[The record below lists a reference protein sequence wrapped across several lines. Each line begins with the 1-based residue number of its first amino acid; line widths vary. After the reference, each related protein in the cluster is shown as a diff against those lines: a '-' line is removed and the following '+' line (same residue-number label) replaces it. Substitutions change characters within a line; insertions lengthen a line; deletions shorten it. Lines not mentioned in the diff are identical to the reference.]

1 MAMLPV
7 SFNAEM
13 FVDASQVNLPDN
25 VRQGFGDMMAS
36 AFAGMSSGGF
46 RRIVIGKT
54 GFQLVD
60 GGGTVDV
67 PADQLYGVCVGASA
81 CNYAV
86 WYARAYQPGQ
96 EPEAPDLIWNLNDR
110 MDNFPA
116 ALPAKY
122 REKIGDGPSK
132 RWGFQIRKRLAF
144 ALLRP
149 AAAGGLALDT
159 DNPYV
164 LDITSMSIFGKGAP
178 QANMYKWSG
187 LRSICMQHS
196 AGGVQVTPA
205 MFMVQIV
212 LDPNVAVPGVVSFK
226 PHVQNGRLML
236 LNPSLMQ
243 AVYDC
248 MTSPATQELLQI
260 KEKLDYAG
268 GGSGQQGAP
277 APQPTPAPKSQPAP
291 APNPQP
297 APQAQPAQVTEQLL
311 RQAQAAAKQQAQPD
325 GRLAQAQAM
334 MDEAKPAPSQAQ
346 SDNVSDLL
354 NQLNF

>member
-13 FVDASQVNLPDN
+13 FVDASQINLPDN
-25 VRQGFGDMMAS
+25 VRQGFGDMMSA

-122 REKIGDGPSK
+122 REKIGDGPTK

-149 AAAGGLALDT
+149 AANGGLALDT

-268 GGSGQQGAP
+268 AQQAAP
-277 APQPTPAPKSQPAP
+277 APQPKPAP
-291 APNPQP
+291 APKPAPQP

-311 RQAQAAAKQQAQPD
+311 QQAQAAAKQQAQPD

-334 MDEAKPAPSQAQ
+334 MDEAKPAPAPEAAQAQ
-346 SDNVSDLL
+346 QANVTDLL

>member
-7 SFNAEM
+7 SFNADM
-13 FVDASQVNLPDN
+13 FVDASQINLPDN

-60 GGGTVDV
+60 GGGSVDV
-67 PADQLYGVCVGASA
+67 PADQLYGVCVGASPS
-81 CNYAV
+81 NYAV
-86 WYARAYQPGQ
+86 WYAKAYQPGQ
-96 EPEAPDLIWNLNDR
+96 EPEAPDLIWNLNET
-110 MDNFPA
+110 MTNFPD

-122 REKIGDGPSK
+122 REKIGDGPTK

-149 AAAGGLALDT
+149 SAAGLSLDT

-205 MFMVQIV
+205 MFMIQIV

-226 PHVQNGRLML
+226 PHIQNGRLML

-248 MTSPATQELLQI
+248 VTSPATQEMLQI
-260 KEKLDYAG
+260 REKLDYD
-268 GGSGQQGAP
+268 GAP
-277 APQPTPAPKSQPAP
+277 KQAAPQPQPQP
-291 APNPQP
+291 QPQP
-297 APQAQPAQVTEQLL
+297 APQPQPSQVTEQLL
-311 RQAQAAAKQQAQPD
+311 AQAQAAAKAAPAQEAS
-325 GRLAQAQAM
+325 RLARAQAM
-334 MDEAKPAPSQAQ
+334 MDEGAKPAPQSQ
-346 SDNVSDLL
+346 SGNVEDLL

>member
-25 VRQGFGDMMAS
+25 VRQGFGDMMSA

-122 REKIGDGPSK
+122 REKIGDGPTK

-149 AAAGGLALDT
+149 AANGGLALDT

-268 GGSGQQGAP
+268 AP
-277 APQPTPAPKSQPAP
+277 AQAQPA
-291 APNPQP
+291 PQP
-297 APQAQPAQVTEQLL
+297 APQAQASQVTEQLL
-311 RQAQAAAKQQAQPD
+311 QQAQAAAQAAPAQEQS
-325 GRLAQAQAM
+325 RLAQAQAM
-334 MDEAKPAPSQAQ
+334 MNEAKPAPAPEAAQAQ
-346 SDNVSDLL
+346 QSNVTDLL

>member
-7 SFNAEM
+7 SFDSSM
-13 FVDASQVNLPDN
+13 FTDASQAAQLPDN
-25 VRQGFGDMMAS
+25 VRKSFGDMMAS
-36 AFAGMSSGGF
+36 AFAGMSAGGF

-67 PADQLYGVCVGASA
+67 PADQLYGVCVGASQS
-81 CNYAV
+81 NYAV
-86 WYARAYQPGQ
+86 WYAKAYQPGQ
-96 EPEAPDLIWNLNDR
+96 EPEAPDLIWNLNDS
-110 MDNFPA
+110 MTNFPD

-122 REKIGDGPSK
+122 REKIGDGPTK

-149 AAAGGLALDT
+149 AASGGLALDV

-178 QANMYKWSG
+178 AANMYKWSG
-187 LRSICMQHS
+187 LRSVCMQHS
-196 AGGVQVTPA
+196 AGGVQITPA
-205 MFMVQIV
+205 MFVMQIV

-226 PHVQNGRLML
+226 PHVQNGRLQI
-236 LNPSLMQ
+236 LNPSLLQ

-248 MTSPATQELLQI
+248 VTNPATQELLQVR
-260 KEKLDYAG
+260 EKLDYDGAPK
-268 GGSGQQGAP
+268 QAAP
-277 APQPTPAPKSQPAP
+277 APKPAPQ
-291 APNPQP
+291 PQP

-311 RQAQAAAKQQAQPD
+311 AQAQAAAKQAQPVQPAPEAS
-325 GRLAQAQAM
+325 RLAQAQAM
-334 MDEAKPAPSQAQ
+334 MDAAKPAPSPQAAQAQ